1 MHLERLFFLFYLSRW
16 AYLAQIAWYRRENDT
31 IAAPR
36 RYVQYFICIRTE
48 EMARTLMFL
57 ADASRKAFLYLP
69 SFLRRLIWMRPT
81 YLPTSPQ
88 SSFSPEYSPTATVT
102 PWHTFP
108 LPFADKKSRCATS
121 NKLSQPSANTYCN
134 RKNIEEQLRYNV
146 IFTSE

>member
-1 MHLERLFFLFYLSRW
+1 MYILYVHLERLLFLFYLSRW

-69 SFLRRLIWMRPT
+69 SFSFGDWSECVQRICQPPLSPPFLQNTRRQ
-81 YLPTSPQ
+81 PQ
-88 SSFSPEYSPTATVT
+88 S
-102 PWHTFP
+102 P
-108 LPFADKKSRCATS
+108 LDTRFLSLSRIKSRGVRLRI
-121 NKLSQPSANTYCN
+121 NSANPRQY
-134 RKNIEEQLRYNV
+134 LL
-146 IFTSE
+146 